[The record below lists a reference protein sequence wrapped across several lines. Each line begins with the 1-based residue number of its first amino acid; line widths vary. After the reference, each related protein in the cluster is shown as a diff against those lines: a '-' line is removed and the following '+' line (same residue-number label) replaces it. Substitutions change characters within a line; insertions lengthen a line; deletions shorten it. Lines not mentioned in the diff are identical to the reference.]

1 MAQMLIRNLSDQA
14 VDHIK
19 QRARTAGRSAEAE
32 ARDILE
38 REAQAAKAEWWR
50 KVSEIRKLTEGK
62 ITGDSTDLI
71 REDRDSR

>member
-1 MAQMLIRNLSDQA
+1 MAQMLIRNLSDEA
-14 VDHIK
+14 VGHIK
-19 QRARTAGRSAEAE
+19 RRAQGNGRSAEAE

-50 KVSEIRKLTEGK
+50 KISEIRKLTEGK
-62 ITGDSTDLI
+62 NLGDSTGLI